1 MSLLMQAL
9 KKAERAK
16 QAARHDEELAKPSE
30 AFDDLLAPQP
40 PAATTLSL
48 SPLDE
53 ASEPPTPD
61 PAPAP
66 ASDAAFDAPGLDFAP
81 DPAPPPAAPQPAQAT
96 PRVRRAQ
103 AGRAPLDPRVMR
115 IALLGTLAAVVLGA
129 FSYIY
134 WDAMYGSGSSKD
146 LPMVPMPGQNAASV
160 TAPAPLVLLA
170 PPAAEVAVTAPPA
183 AAPAPAGI
191 PAPIA
196 APAPPPA
203 GRVTSAAPP
212 PAGGPRSER
221 FGGGAPPGSPPPQ
234 ELQAPSGPPP
244 EPQAPSGPPQLAP
257 APSVPQAAQVSAA
270 APPEPAPAAAPD
282 SAAIR
287 VARSVTPSQV
297 DPALQSGFQQFNA
310 GNVEGARHSYG
321 EVLARDA
328 NNRDAL
334 LGMAAIAQKQSQFEQ
349 AQLTYQRLL
358 ELDPNDAD
366 AIAGLSSVRPADPGQ
381 TESRLRHAL
390 QRTPDAAPVLFT
402 LGNLYAQ
409 QRRWAE
415 AQQAYFRA
423 YTAAPG
429 NADYAFNL
437 AVGLDR
443 MNQGKLALTYYQRA
457 LALAHNGIGN
467 FNQDAVRTRIAELGG
482 Q

>member
-30 AFDDLLAPQP
+30 AFDDLLAPEA

-48 SPLDE
+48 SPLDD
-53 ASEPPTPD
+53 ASEQATPE
-61 PAPAP
+61 PAPAT
-66 ASDAAFDAPGLDFAP
+66 ASQAAFDAPGLDVAP
-81 DPAPPPAAPQPAQAT
+81 DPAPAPAAQQPAQAT
-96 PRVRRAQ
+96 PRVRRVS
-103 AGRAPLDPRVMR
+103 AGPAPLDPRVVR

-134 WDAMYGSGSSKD
+134 WDAMYGSGSSKN

-160 TAPAPLVLLA
+160 PAPAPLVLLA
-170 PPAAEVAVTAPPA
+170 PPAA
-183 AAPAPAGI
+183 APAPAGM
-191 PAPIA
+191 PAPVA
-196 APAPPPA
+196 AAAPPPA
-203 GRVTSAAPP
+203 GRVTGAAPP
-212 PAGGPRSER
+212 PSGGPRSER
-221 FGGGAPPGSPPPQ
+221 FGGAAPSGAPPQ

-257 APSVPQAAQVSAA
+257 APSVPQAAQASAA
-270 APPEPAPAAAPD
+270 APPEPAPAAAAPD

-297 DPALQSGFQQFNA
+297 DPALQNGFNQFNA
-310 GNVEGARHSYG
+310 GDVEGARRSYG

-328 NNRDAL
+328 NSRDAL
-334 LGMAAIAQKQSQFEQ
+334 LGMAAIAQRQSQFEQ

-381 TESRLRHAL
+381 TESRLRRAL

-443 MNQGKLALTYYQRA
+443 MNQGKLALTYYRRA
-457 LALAHNGIGN
+457 LSLAHNGIGN
-467 FNQDAVRTRIAELGG
+467 FNQDAVRSRIGELGG

>member
-48 SPLDE
+48 APLDD
-53 ASEPPTPD
+53 ASEPATPD

-66 ASDAAFDAPGLDFAP
+66 APFDAPGLDFAP

-103 AGRAPLDPRVMR
+103 AGRAPLDPRVVR

-134 WDAMYGSGSSKD
+134 WDAMYGSGSSKN

-160 TAPAPLVLLA
+160 PAPAPLVLLA
-170 PPAAEVAVTAPPA
+170 PPAAVVEPPA
-183 AAPAPAGI
+183 AAPPVAGI

-196 APAPPPA
+196 APAPAPA
-203 GRVTSAAPP
+203 VRVTSAAPP
-212 PAGGPRSER
+212 PGGPRSER
-221 FGGGAPPGSPPPQ
+221 FGGGAPSGSPPQ

-257 APSVPQAAQVSAA
+257 APSVPQAAQASAA
-270 APPEPAPAAAPD
+270 APPEPAPAAAAPD

-310 GNVEGARHSYG
+310 GNVEGARRSYG

-366 AIAGLSSVRPADPGQ
+366 AIAGLASVRPADPGQ
-381 TESRLRHAL
+381 TESRLRRAL

>member
-1 MSLLMQAL
+1 
-9 KKAERAK
+9 
-16 QAARHDEELAKPSE
+16 
-30 AFDDLLAPQP
+30 
-40 PAATTLSL
+40 
-48 SPLDE
+48 
-53 ASEPPTPD
+53 
-61 PAPAP
+61 
-66 ASDAAFDAPGLDFAP
+66 
-81 DPAPPPAAPQPAQAT
+81 AQAS
-96 PRVRRAQ
+96 
-103 AGRAPLDPRVMR
+103 AG
-115 IALLGTLAAVVLGA
+115 
-129 FSYIY
+129 
-134 WDAMYGSGSSKD
+134 
-146 LPMVPMPGQNAASV
+146 
-160 TAPAPLVLLA
+160 
-170 PPAAEVAVTAPPA
+170 
-183 AAPAPAGI
+183 
-191 PAPIA
+191 
-196 APAPPPA
+196 
-203 GRVTSAAPP
+203 
-212 PAGGPRSER
+212 
-221 FGGGAPPGSPPPQ
+221 
-234 ELQAPSGPPP
+234 
-244 EPQAPSGPPQLAP
+244 
-257 APSVPQAAQVSAA
+257 

-297 DPALQSGFQQFNA
+297 DPSLQSGFNQFNA
-310 GNVEGARHSYG
+310 GNVEGARRSYG

-366 AIAGLSSVRPADPGQ
+366 AIAGLASVRPADPGQ
-381 TESRLRHAL
+381 TESRLRRAL

-457 LALAHNGIGN
+457 LALARDGIGN